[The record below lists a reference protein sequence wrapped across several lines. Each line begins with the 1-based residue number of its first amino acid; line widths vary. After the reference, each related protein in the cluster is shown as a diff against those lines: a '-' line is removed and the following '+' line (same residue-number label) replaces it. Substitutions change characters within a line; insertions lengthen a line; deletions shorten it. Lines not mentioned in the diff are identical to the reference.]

1 MKKIILSIILL
12 FLFYYIIVQ
21 SFYLDLSP
29 TSGHEPEYDPE
40 KWNSNPN
47 IKNSH
52 NCYTYMLNDINKYG
66 QQICKT
72 AGLEECKAIS
82 KPIPGHYTG
91 NTQHSSTC
99 KSILRGMKI
108 DNPDIYKTTFHERC
122 NIGYYKAALVVDP
135 FETYHFFRQ
144 DKDGYWSQKNGHDDA
159 TNLDGDGYLIT
170 DPKTA
175 KPTYKVSDKYKF
187 CDYFCVPSNKY
198 RKTNTA
204 RVDKKSYKYHYKN

>member
-66 QQICKT
+66 QQICT
-72 AGLEECKAIS
+72 
-82 KPIPGHYTG
+82 
-91 NTQHSSTC
+91 
-99 KSILRGMKI
+99 
-108 DNPDIYKTTFHERC
+108 
-122 NIGYYKAALVVDP
+122 
-135 FETYHFFRQ
+135 
-144 DKDGYWSQKNGHDDA
+144 
-159 TNLDGDGYLIT
+159 
-170 DPKTA
+170 
-175 KPTYKVSDKYKF
+175 
-187 CDYFCVPSNKY
+187 
-198 RKTNTA
+198 
-204 RVDKKSYKYHYKN
+204 